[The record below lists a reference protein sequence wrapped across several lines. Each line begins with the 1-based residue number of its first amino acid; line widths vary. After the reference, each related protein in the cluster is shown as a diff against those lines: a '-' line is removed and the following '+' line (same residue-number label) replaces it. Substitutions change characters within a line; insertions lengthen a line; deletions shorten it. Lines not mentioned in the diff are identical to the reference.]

1 MNTLVGVWIVQVPK
15 VITRRI
21 DVVRSLF
28 SVIARSGAS
37 WLDHDAST
45 MGAALAFYTVFSI
58 APILIIAIGVASTV
72 VRGDVLRADLLSQAQ
87 NLLGPTGANAVRELL
102 TSADSLGRSRFATS
116 IGVATLLF
124 GASSVFVELQNSLD
138 RIWEI
143 PKRKRMSGLWRILR
157 ARFLSLG
164 LVLGVGFLLMASLL
178 VSTLMVAFG
187 AWLASLLGHWRTMF
201 LAIDVLLTLGIS
213 TMLFALLFKYV
224 PQERLAWSDVWIG
237 GAVTAVL
244 FSIGKFSIG
253 YYLGKGAF
261 SSVYGIAG
269 SFLVLLLWSY
279 YTAQI
284 FLFGA
289 EFTRHYSLTVGTRV
303 LAEQKSPSA
312 GSEQRSGWQPR
323 SDARVD

>member
-1 MNTLVGVWIVQVPK
+1 MSGPIGDWILQIPK
-15 VITRRI
+15 VMTRRI
-21 DVVRSLF
+21 EVARSIV
-28 SVIARSGAS
+28 SVIAKSGAS

-72 VRGDVLRADLLSQAQ
+72 VQGDLLRADLLSQAQ
-87 NLLGPTGANAVRELL
+87 NLLGPSGANAVRELL
-102 TSADSLGRSRFATS
+102 TSADYVGHSHLATS
-116 IGVATLLF
+116 IGVVTLLF
-124 GASSVFVELQNSLD
+124 GASSVFVELQISLD

-164 LVLGVGFLLMASLL
+164 LVLGVGFLLMASLV

-187 AWLASLLGHWRTMF
+187 AWLAGLLGHWRTTF
-201 LAIDVLLTLGIS
+201 LVIDVMMTLGIS
-213 TMLFALLFKYV
+213 AMLFALLFKYV

-244 FSIGKFSIG
+244 FSIGKFAIG

-289 EFTRHYSLTVGTRV
+289 EFTRHYSLIFGTRA
-303 LAEQKSPSA
+303 LAEQKSDAA
-312 GSEQRSGWQPR
+312 GG
-323 SDARVD
+323 

>member
-1 MNTLVGVWIVQVPK
+1 MQVPN
-15 VITRRI
+15 VITRRLE
-21 DVVRSLF
+21 VVRSVVG
-28 SVIARSGAS
+28 VITQSGAS
-37 WLDHDAST
+37 WLAHDAST

-72 VRGDVLRADLLSQAQ
+72 VQGDILRADLLSQAQ
-87 NLLGPTGANAVRELL
+87 NLLGPTGANAVKELL
-102 TSADSLGRSRFATS
+102 TSADYLGNSRFATS
-116 IGVATLLF
+116 IGVVTLLF

-143 PKRKRMSGLWRILR
+143 PKRKRMTGLWRILR

-164 LVLGVGFLLMASLL
+164 LVLGVGFLLMVSLV

-187 AWLASLLGHWRTMF
+187 AWLSSILGHWRTTF
-201 LAIDVLLTLGIS
+201 LVIDVLLTLGIS
-213 TMLFALLFKYV
+213 AVLFALLFKYV
-224 PQERLAWSDVWIG
+224 PQEKLTWSDVWVG
-237 GAVTAVL
+237 GAVTAML
-244 FSIGKFSIG
+244 FSIGKFAIG
-253 YYLGKGAF
+253 YYLGKSAF

-289 EFTRHYSLTVGTRV
+289 EFTRHYSLIFGTHV
-303 LAEQKSPSA
+303 PATEKPS
-312 GSEQRSGWQPR
+312 
-323 SDARVD
+323 D